1 MLYELFDVDG
11 RKIMTAGTLS
21 DAKGSR
27 PLQPGEVELQPG
39 ATWTSPKT
47 NIPYV
52 VEWRIELPSG
62 VLNVKPFVADSE
74 FDSGWTTGNVY
85 WEGPVKVSGS
95 QQGQGFLE
103 LSGYD
108 RLSARQ
114 SKSK

>member
-1 MLYELFDVDG
+1 
-11 RKIMTAGTLS
+11 MTAGTLS

-27 PLQPGEVELQPG
+27 PLQPGEVELLPG
-39 ATWTSPKT
+39 TTWTSPKT

-52 VEWRIELPSG
+52 VEWRIKLASG
-62 VLNVKPFVADSE
+62 VLNVKPFVPDSE

-95 QQGQGFLE
+95 QEGQGFLE